1 MSSVE
6 DAELSEFIRRTIE
19 GVKGGVQ
26 GTGYGLPGNL
36 HFDLSVTHIQ
46 GRDGKSK
53 IFVASGG
60 GKYEK
65 ETVSKLKF
73 DLNPTVTSERDRDG
87 RHYV

>member
-1 MSSVE
+1 MPIVR
-6 DAELSEFIRRTIE
+6 LSPDDIACDPDSR
-19 GVKGGVQ
+19 
-26 GTGYGLPGNL
+26 
-36 HFDLSVTHIQ
+36 Q
-46 GRDGKSK
+46 GREEQN
-53 IFVASGG
+53 FVASGG